1 MQIVQQPFGSD
12 KTVLILLQQN
22 ESNAQ
27 TRNMV
32 KNGQVRKAL
41 KGEAGAWSNQVNRR
55 LIHWAYIQFAIDQL
69 LAGSLIV

>member
-12 KTVLILLQQN
+12 KTVLTLLQQN

-41 KGEAGAWSNQVNRR
+41 KGEAGA
-55 LIHWAYIQFAIDQL
+55 
-69 LAGSLIV
+69 